1 MICVVERYVGD
12 IGGCHSNL
20 YPITS
25 MEVNYFL
32 LKYIFYSLYIHFA
45 MHFNYNYRQKF
56 YMILQ
61 KFETKILLLMF
72 VGPKELAIPAHFIS
86 SPWLMPRKKK
96 CPRMNKES
104 LDHQDVLPRTTL
116 SSADQDHE
124 RGRCHATK
132 GSLLEC
138 PNGRPKRRGP
148 AIGAWRR
155 SNPRKGLHLC
165 IKYPQLTSR
174 PH

>member
-1 MICVVERYVGD
+1 MVERYVGD
-12 IGGCHSNL
+12 IGGRHSNL

-56 YMILQ
+56 
-61 KFETKILLLMF
+61 KTKTLLLMF
-72 VGPKELAIPAHFIS
+72 VGPKELETPTHFIS

-148 AIGAWRR
+148 AIRTWRR
-155 SNPRKGLHLC
+155 SNLRKGLHLH